1 MQRYVINRTLQG
13 ILTLFIVI
21 MIVFFFIR
29 LTGDPVYLFAP
40 QDAKPE
46 DINRIRAY
54 LGLDKPVPV
63 QYFLFLK
70 KALKGDFGDSI
81 FWDHPAMGMVLDH
94 FPATFLLGGASIVI
108 ALLIAIPVGLYS
120 AIHKGGVIDS
130 AGKVLAMMGLS
141 MPVFW
146 LGLMMILVFSLILG
160 WLPTSGWGT
169 VAHFIM
175 PATALGWIL
184 AAPIMRVTRS
194 SMLDVLDSEYVKM
207 LRIKGLPERAVVW
220 RHCLKN
226 AAIPIVTITGL
237 QLGAILRG
245 TLVTEVVF
253 SWPGVGKLIVE
264 AVYRF
269 DFPVVQ
275 AGVILM
281 VAIFISIN
289 LLVDVLYAY
298 IDPRIRY

>member
-13 ILTLFIVI
+13 LFTLFIVTI
-21 MIVFFFIR
+21 IVFFFIR

-40 QDAKPE
+40 QDARPE

-63 QYFLFLK
+63 QYFLFFK
-70 KALKGDFGDSI
+70 KAIEGDFGDSI
-81 FWDHPAMGMVLDH
+81 FWDHPAMEMVLDR
-94 FPATFLLGGASIVI
+94 FPATFLLGGASIII
-108 ALLIAIPVGLYS
+108 ALIIAIPIGLYS
-120 AIHKGGVIDS
+120 AIHKGGMIDNV
-130 AGKVLAMMGLS
+130 GKVAAMMGLS

-207 LRIKGLPERAVVW
+207 LRIKGLPERAVLW
-220 RHCLKN
+220 GHCLKN

-281 VAIFISIN
+281 VVIFVSIN
-289 LLVDVLYAY
+289 LLVDIIYAY